1 MSRARPLKHRGALRR
16 WELRFGPNMTPM
28 VDVVMV
34 ILIFFMA
41 ATALLGPEW
50 FLRTALP
57 AYRGGSA
64 PGGDPFALPPARFD
78 IRLTRDE
85 EGRTVATGLGGAPLG
100 LDDLDAELAALGADA
115 SGSPGE
121 DTGSGGGVLVLIS
134 AAAEVPYRDVVRVHD
149 ACTRAGITQVGLD
162 LQR

>member
-1 MSRARPLKHRGALRR
+1 VTRARAFQNRGALRR

-57 AYRGGSA
+57 GYGASGA
-64 PGGDPFALPPARFD
+64 AADDPFALPPARFD
-78 IRLTRDE
+78 VRLSPDA
-85 EGRTVATGLGGAPLG
+85 EGRTVATGLGAAVLT
-100 LDDLDAELAALGADA
+100 LDDLETQLLTLGADA
-115 SGSPGE
+115 Q
-121 DTGSGGGVLVLIS
+121 DAGVLVLIS
-134 AAAEVPYRDVVRVHD
+134 ASPDVPYRDVVRVHD
-149 ACTRAGITQVGLD
+149 ACTRAGITQVGLVD
-162 LQR
+162 AP

>member
-1 MSRARPLKHRGALRR
+1 MSRARPFQHRGALRR

-57 AYRGGSA
+57 AYGGSGA
-64 PGGDPFALPPARFD
+64 SGADPFTLPPARFD

-100 LDDLDAELAALGADA
+100 LEDLEGELAALGADA
-115 SGSPGE
+115 SGPVG
-121 DTGSGGGVLVLIS
+121 DAGGGGVLILIS

-162 LQR
+162 VQR